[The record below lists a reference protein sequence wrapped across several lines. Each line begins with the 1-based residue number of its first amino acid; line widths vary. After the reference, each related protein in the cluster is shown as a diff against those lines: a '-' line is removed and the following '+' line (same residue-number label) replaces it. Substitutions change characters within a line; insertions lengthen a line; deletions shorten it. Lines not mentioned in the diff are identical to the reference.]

1 MSSESVTIAGIFDTS
16 SFFWGEHFFNFTV
29 AKLKSENPA
38 YQSLNSVVVDAA
50 CDETTAVRAYW
61 KLRTDNNNVP
71 VHGIVGARCSG
82 ASVSL
87 ARIAGLEKVNM
98 VSPSSTSSILSD
110 VEEFPYFS
118 RLVAPDD
125 SRGEVGALVETL
137 KWFDWSRV
145 SILST
150 DTIYAKDY
158 VSEFRKLWEGEASGQ
173 VTYSNVIRLDANGDL
188 DMASVDTALGG
199 VPTDDPANNSRIIL
213 LVVQNQHAWPILK
226 RAEETNFQPDTVWV
240 GTSSWVGRSP
250 TDSLLSEWVG
260 REHPGYLGLGPIRHP
275 NADEYLEDFNNWAPA
290 NMRLSQMPVF
300 AAEMIDSITA
310 LVLAIY
316 QVPSANR
323 RDGDRVRQ
331 QLWQSSVDGASGS
344 VRFTSEGDRRD
355 PMYSILHLQRDSA
368 GHLGWVT
375 VGESGTLSGSATA
388 DLGQICWATLGCSL
402 ATVPSDSYPVP
413 PRPLPTWIVAL
424 LVVVIILFLAVAIK
438 YWRSRKS
445 KQKIKKELETF
456 RDSVVGM
463 RTAEALYLPSVA
475 SRPTEDSNGGTTQS
489 VNVQWCWKETEMQMY
504 QHDQEEIVGDQNDCW
519 IKYSDDANTTLE
531 AAFKQQGWKG
541 SASPLPGYL
550 VDFSSMTQTKQQT
563 GFTREVQRLVDTTN
577 TSTGGSNDPLGALPA
592 SVRGDVAS
600 SEVKFGEE
608 LPEDIKN
615 EPQMVLV
622 PGDVIQISKQKKD
635 TDWAFGTKLYHH
647 DENVARSIV
656 SGMTSDTS
664 TVSSDEDEVNV
675 FADTGWFQMEATRV
689 PTTEDLQALKRN
701 VGDTDALNAPSHWND
716 VADPSVVQ
724 VQELK
729 KDDSEYQKVE
739 RAFKS
744 SLFRK
749 VTISSIKRVENLAM
763 WQSFVVK
770 RQTILSREL
779 GDAPDADT
787 SRQRQR
793 LERCW
798 LWHGTNVEV
807 MDKILQQGFNRSF
820 CGKNATVYGKGV
832 YFARD
837 TSYSA
842 SPTYAVKDSKGYQYI
857 MACRVAVG
865 EYCPGVTNALTPDIR
880 DAKTH
885 TLYDS
890 TVGLLSGDSMSNPS
904 IYVTYHDSQAYP
916 EYLIKFK
923 A

>member
-1 MSSESVTIAGIFDTS
+1 MSTAVSIAGIFDTS
-16 SFFWGEHFFNFTV
+16 SFSWGEDIFNFAVTRIKNQN
-29 AKLKSENPA
+29 AA
-38 YQSLNSVVVDAA
+38 YQNLNSTVVDAA

-61 KLRTDNNNVP
+61 KLRTENFDVP

-98 VSPSSTSSILSD
+98 VSPSATSSILSD
-110 VEEFPYFS
+110 AEEFPYFT

-125 SRGEVGALVETL
+125 SRGEVGAVVETL
-137 KWFDWSRV
+137 KWFGWKRV

-158 VSEFRKLWEGEASGQ
+158 VSEFRRLWEGNDISGE
-173 VTYSNVIRLDANGDL
+173 VTYSNVIRLGADGTL
-188 DMASVDTALGG
+188 DIDSLDTALRG

-213 LVVQNQHAWPILK
+213 LVAQNQHAYPLLK
-226 RAEETNFQPDTVWV
+226 RAEETGFQPDTVWV
-240 GTSSWVGRSP
+240 GTSSWAGPRDVKL
-250 TDSLLSEWVG
+250 DSFVK
-260 REHPGYLGLGPIRHP
+260 RDQPGYIGVGPIQHP
-275 NADEYLEDFNNWAPA
+275 NAEGYLNEFNNWARFNGA
-290 NMRLSQMPVF
+290 GSLEQMPSF
-300 AAEMIDSITA
+300 AAEMIDAVTS
-310 LVLAIY
+310 LVRAIY
-316 QVPSANR
+316 QVPLSDR
-323 RDGDRVRQ
+323 RNGDEIRQ
-331 QLWQSSVDGASGS
+331 RLLATDMEGASGR
-344 VRFTSEGDRRD
+344 VQFTKVGDRKD
-355 PMYSILHLQRDSA
+355 PLYSILHLRRNER
-368 GHLGWVT
+368 GNLEWLN
-375 VGESGTLSGSATA
+375 VGESGTVEGAATA
-388 DLGQICWATLGCSL
+388 DLSRMCWATLGCSL
-402 ATVPSDSYPVP
+402 TTVPSDSYPVP
-413 PRPLPTWIVAL
+413 PPKLPVWIIAV
-424 LVVVIILFLAVAIK
+424 LVVVIILLIAVAVK
-438 YWRSRKS
+438 YWRSRRS
-445 KQKIKKELETF
+445 KRMIKQELETF

-463 RTAEALYLPSVA
+463 RTANAVYLPSIGD
-475 SRPTEDSNGGTTQS
+475 RPKEGIKRDTKSIT
-489 VNVQWCWKETEMQMY
+489 VQWCWKETSFAMDR
-504 QHDQEEIVGDQNDCW
+504 HHPDQVVGDVKDCW
-519 IKYSDDANTTLE
+519 IKYSDEANAVLE
-531 AAFKQQGWKG
+531 AAFQQQGWKG
-541 SASPLPGYL
+541 SVSPLSGYL

-563 GFTREVQRLVDTTN
+563 GFTREVQRLVDTSN
-577 TSTGGSNDPLGALPA
+577 SSTGGSNDPLAFLPA
-592 SVRGDVAS
+592 SELYDIATDN
-600 SEVKFGEE
+600 VKFGEE
-608 LPEDIKN
+608 LPDDIKN

-656 SGMTSDTS
+656 SGMTSDTA
-664 TVSSDEDEVNV
+664 TVSSDEDDANI
-675 FADTGWFQMEATRV
+675 FADTGWFQMVATRV

-729 KDDSEYQKVE
+729 KEDSEYQKIE

-744 SLFRK
+744 SLGRSAK
-749 VTISSIKRVENLAM
+749 ISSIQRIENLAM

-779 GDAPDADT
+779 GDDPAADT
-787 SRQRQR
+787 SLQRKR

-807 MDKILQQGFNRSF
+807 MGKILQQGFNRSF

-832 YFARD
+832 YFAPD

-842 SPTYAVKDSKGYQYI
+842 SPTYAVKDPKGYQYV

-865 EYCPGVTNALTPDIR
+865 EYCPGVSNALTPDLR

-890 TVGLLSGDSMSNPS
+890 TIGLLSGDSMANPS

-923 A
+923 T